1 MIVGYRCSRT
11 IPGAPGGKASADMV
25 VTSGEPPADQEAPP
39 LACGGAQS
47 ACDVKP
53 LSDNAGIAASTPQQK
68 STATAERLK
77 RAPSSSTR
85 ASERRTR
92 QQRRKRETSGGEGV
106 DRSFSGHE
114 TSRKEE
120 HGAAASTSQRL
131 SIVQKALCDPDSLTA
146 EQVDRL
152 VRAVCGK
159 AINDDDSAEMA
170 ARFCACVIA
179 KERAGVFIDR
189 LLCACR
195 NWFKQRDLLL
205 PKFTAAAPVEPP
217 PEQKDSHRWG
227 AFVSFLSVLLTA
239 IPGKGKA
246 SAVASCHS
254 GHIFCLA
261 LLLCESCKFMIHSP
275 DLDWHTQI
283 ECIRSALKTAGMTAE
298 RAAPARMAAL
308 VACMRDE
315 FSTPD
320 ASAETRLALL
330 ELLELHASGWKFS
343 AQQQLYYAAHS
354 GVAEPECEDD
364 PSPLPLPCRTAQ

>member
-1 MIVGYRCSRT
+1 MIVGYRSSRT
-11 IPGAPGGKASADMV
+11 IRRAPGGKASADMA
-25 VTSGEPPADQEAPP
+25 VTSSKPPAEQEAPP
-39 LACGGAQS
+39 LASRGAQS

-53 LSDNAGIAASTPQQK
+53 LSDNAGTSAST
-68 STATAERLK
+68 SRETTTATAERSK
-77 RAPSSSTR
+77 RAPPSR

-92 QQRRKRETSGGEGV
+92 QQRRKRETGSGEGV
-106 DRSFSGHE
+106 DRRFSGHE

-131 SIVQKALCDPDSLTA
+131 SIVQKALSDPDSLTA

-159 AINDDDSAEMA
+159 AVNDDDSAEMA

-179 KERAGVFIDR
+179 KERAGVFINR
-189 LLCACR
+189 LLCTCR

-246 SAVASCHS
+246 SAAASCHS

-275 DLDWHTQI
+275 DLDWYTQI

-308 VACMRDE
+308 VACLRDE
-315 FSTPD
+315 FLTPD
-320 ASAETRLALL
+320 ASAETRQTLL

-354 GVAEPECEDD
+354 GVAEPKCEHD